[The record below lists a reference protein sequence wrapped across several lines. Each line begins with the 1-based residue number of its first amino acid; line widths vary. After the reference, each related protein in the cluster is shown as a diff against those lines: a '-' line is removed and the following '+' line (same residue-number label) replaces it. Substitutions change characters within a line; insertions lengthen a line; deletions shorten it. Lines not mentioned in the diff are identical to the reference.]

1 MTGVWP
7 CFTALII
14 STPVGKPLTGPMT
27 SGDNILNTTQRLLA
41 GAALLLAAGS
51 GFAAGSLSVMRE
63 ATLDA
68 APTTA
73 WKLIGNFNGLDVW
86 HPALAGS
93 TGKGS
98 GTAVGSTRALS
109 LVGGGTI
116 DEKLT
121 AYSAAK
127 HSLSY
132 AILKSP
138 LPVKNYASTMTVSP
152 TADGKSLVKW
162 TSTFD
167 ASGADDAKAKEV
179 IGGIYDAGLGK
190 ATAIFKK

>member
-1 MTGVWP
+1 M
-7 CFTALII
+7 
-14 STPVGKPLTGPMT
+14 
-27 SGDNILNTTQRLLA
+27 LNTTQRLFA
-41 GAALLLAAGS
+41 GATLLLAAGC
-51 GFAAGSLSVMRE
+51 GFAAGNLSVTRE

-68 APTTA
+68 APSTA
-73 WKLIGNFNGLDVW
+73 WKLIGNFHGLDVW

-93 TGKGS
+93 TGTGS
-98 GTAVGSTRALS
+98 GTAAGSTRVLS

-127 HSLSY
+127 RSLTY
-132 AILKSP
+132 KITKSP
-138 LPVKNYASTMTVSP
+138 LPVKNYLSTMTVSP

-179 IGGIYDAGLGK
+179 VGGIYDAGLGK

>member
-1 MTGVWP
+1 M
-7 CFTALII
+7 
-14 STPVGKPLTGPMT
+14 
-27 SGDNILNTTQRLLA
+27 NTTQRLFA
-41 GAALLLAAGS
+41 CATLLLAAS
-51 GFAAGSLSVMRE
+51 SSFAAGSLSVTRE

-68 APTTA
+68 APATA

-98 GTAVGSTRALS
+98 GTAAGSTRALS
-109 LVGGGTI
+109 LASGGTI

-127 HSLSY
+127 RSLTY

-138 LPVKNYASTMTVSP
+138 LPVKNYVSTMTVSP
-152 TADGKSLVKW
+152 TAEGKSLVKW

-167 ASGADDAKAKEV
+167 ANGADDAKAKEV
-179 IGGIYDAGLGK
+179 IGGIYDAGLSK